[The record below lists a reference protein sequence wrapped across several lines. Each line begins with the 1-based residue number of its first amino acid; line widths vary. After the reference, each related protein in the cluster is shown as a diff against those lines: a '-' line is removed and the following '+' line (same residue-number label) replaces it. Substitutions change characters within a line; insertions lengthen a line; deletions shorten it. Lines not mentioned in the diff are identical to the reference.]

1 MCVQGGRGVCEALEV
16 GGDGRG
22 KEGSGVG
29 LGERVR
35 EASPRAVCRPR
46 ARGSAPRPVCAPS
59 PRAPLLARGGGC
71 GFARPSGKGGSAGG
85 SRVPGAGGQSRSW
98 KRVFCLLFST
108 PCAWSC
114 RFQEEELRGTSR
126 GSGAA
131 RGAGLSSA
139 PSLLALPRL
148 PWLSRSLER
157 LQRTGG
163 GGRCPGPRAAGRPSR
178 HQSYRPPSASLLR
191 L

>member
-1 MCVQGGRGVCEALEV
+1 MRGTGV
-16 GGDGRG
+16 GGHGTG

-29 LGERVR
+29 LKERVKSGEPAGR
-35 EASPRAVCRPR
+35 RPAERARPR
-46 ARGSAPRPVCAPS
+46 APPRPRPF
-59 PRAPLLARGGGC
+59 PPG
-71 GFARPSGKGGSAGG
+71 RPSSRWAVAAASHDPGEGGSSGG
-85 SRVPGAGGQSRSW
+85 SRVLGAGGPSRSW

-178 HQSYRPPSASLLR
+178 HRSYRPPPASLLR